1 MIRESSGTPARV
13 FARFGALFVVIFVW
27 RLRIDPLLQ
36 SEYGVE
42 KHVELDGLTAK
53 EVEQRVS
60 DLVKV

>member
-1 MIRESSGTPARV
+1 M
-13 FARFGALFVVIFVW
+13 VIFVW
-27 RLRIDPLLQ
+27 RLRVDPLLQ